1 VRTTLVVKDSAK
13 DLLVFLTR
21 VDTEVLVIE
30 SLFVVALTMDATEVD
45 VLDSIFP
52 TDFLKVEALED
63 R

>member
-30 SLFVVALTMDATEVD
+30 SLFVVALTIDATEVD

>member
-1 VRTTLVVKDSAK
+1 MRTTLVVKDSAK